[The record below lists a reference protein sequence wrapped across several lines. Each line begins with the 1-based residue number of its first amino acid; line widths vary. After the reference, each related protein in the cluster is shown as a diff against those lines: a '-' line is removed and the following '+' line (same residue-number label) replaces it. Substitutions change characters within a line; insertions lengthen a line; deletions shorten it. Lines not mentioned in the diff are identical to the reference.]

1 MNNFELLGFASR
13 LGQMNP
19 IILKVGSKPYK
30 LPILF
35 SIYCIFILKVGKKHL
50 EIE

>member
-1 MNNFELLGFASR
+1 MGQAKQTHQFLWTFIVDGCASR

-35 SIYCIFILKVGKKHL
+35 
-50 EIE
+50 